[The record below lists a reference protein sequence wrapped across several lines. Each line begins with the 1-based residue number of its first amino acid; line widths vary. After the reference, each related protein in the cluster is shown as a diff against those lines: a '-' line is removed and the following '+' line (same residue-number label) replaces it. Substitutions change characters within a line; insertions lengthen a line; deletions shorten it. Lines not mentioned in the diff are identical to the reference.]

1 MKIAIGNDHAGVDVK
16 RKIENHLSEKGHK
29 VINKGYD
36 GKESVDYPDFI
47 HPVSIEVKEKNVQIG
62 IIICGSGNG
71 AAMTANKHKGI
82 RAAICWNEEIAELA
96 RQHNDANVI
105 SIPSRFLSEEK
116 IINIVETFIKTGFEG
131 GRHKRRI
138 DKIDGNDWVERTN
151 VLWYKHQGVLWNI

>member
-1 MKIAIGNDHAGVDVK
+1 MKIAIGNDHAGVEVK
-16 RKIENHLSEKGHK
+16 RKIESYLSQIGHM
-29 VINKGYD
+29 VINKGSD

-47 HPVSIEVKEKNVQIG
+47 HPVSIEVKEKKAQIG

-96 RQHNDANVI
+96 RQHNDANII
-105 SIPSRFLSEEK
+105 SIPSRFLSEEE
-116 IINIVETFIKTGFEG
+116 IINIVDVFTKTSFEG

-138 DKIDGNDWVERTN
+138 DKIDGKD
-151 VLWYKHQGVLWNI
+151 